1 VTNLLSFYF
10 VKKAML
16 KCADFWLSVRQ
27 MLMQKTKGTIPPHT
41 PRYLSTPAIFDFLF
55 ASDILAVA
63 NLRCI
68 AGLNRAMSK
77 CADFSLS
84 AKRTWMQKMPGAM
97 AYSIHPVSKITS
109 NQTENRFLMC
119 NPSSFSPVSNFL
131 LQFWTVSSALV
142 VWKRSC
148 RNVPISRWV

>member
-1 VTNLLSFYF
+1 MTNLLSFYF

-84 AKRTWMQKMPGAM
+84 VRRTLMQKILGIAPPALL
-97 AYSIHPVSKITS
+97 AVSKCTLFPIILFWQREIYS
-109 NQTENRFLMC
+109 
-119 NPSSFSPVSNFL
+119 PS
-131 LQFWTVSSALV
+131 V
-142 VWKRSC
+142 VRKRPC
-148 RNVPISRWV
+148 RCFPISRGV